1 MGEGAL
7 ITDLLNIVL
16 QLAPMR
22 GGVHPYVTSMM
33 NAAVLIMVI
42 AIALQ
47 FFYAVLRRRMTDLGK
62 MRRVMKETTDWRK
75 EYMDAMKKQ
84 DKERI
89 DKLKRKQQ
97 YMNKLQMEM
106 MQMNFRP
113 MIAFMIPM
121 LILWWA
127 VLPQVFGNTVAV
139 SPISLNFVGD
149 LMPITCTKTMIS
161 QDIDSITKELESK
174 VNETKSTGSG
184 VSGDQALALAN
195 DAKEL
200 AQKANDAK
208 EPVAQKIN
216 YLGAREKLLEA
227 YKTLNSGL
235 EKKLPERIPR
245 CNAENEIFL
254 WAWYAIVS
262 IAFSGMVMKVTRTST
277 DLGI

>member
-1 MGEGAL
+1 VGEGAL
-7 ITDLLNIVL
+7 VTDLLNIVL
-16 QLAPMR
+16 QLAPPR
-22 GGVHPYVTSMM
+22 GAIHPIVTGT
-33 NAAVLIMVI
+33 NATLAIMAIAV
-42 AIALQ
+42 ALQ
-47 FFYAVLRRRMTDLGK
+47 FFYAVLRRKMTDLGK
-62 MRRVMKETTDWRK
+62 MRRVMKETTEWRK
-75 EYMDAMKKQ
+75 EYMDALKKQ

-89 DKLKRKQQ
+89 EKLKKRQQ

-113 MIAFMIPM
+113 MMAFMIPM

-139 SPISLNFVGD
+139 SPISLNFAGD

-161 QDIDSITKELESK
+161 QDIDSITKDLETK
-174 VNETKSTGSG
+174 VNEMKTSGSG

-195 DAKEL
+195 EAKQS
-200 AQKANDAK
+200 AQNGK
-208 EPVAQKIN
+208 
-216 YLGAREKLLEA
+216 YLDAREKLLEA

-235 EKKLPERIPR
+235 EKKLPERVPR

-254 WAWYAIVS
+254 WAWYAITS
-262 IAFSGMVMKVTRTST
+262 IAFSGMVMKVTKTST